1 MPKLAKRL
9 NPIGRLF
16 WLLIARGMLL
26 PARTT
31 LASSASSTPYGCL
44 LEMRYAPSAYRAPTV
59 QPAATE
65 GMLPV
70 RR

>member
-9 NPIGRLF
+9 NPIGKLF

-31 LASSASSTPYGCL
+31 LASSASSTP
-44 LEMRYAPSAYRAPTV
+44 
-59 QPAATE
+59 
-65 GMLPV
+65 
-70 RR
+70 